1 MYYFRLNY
9 KFYISKQSNTYIYNR
24 LGVCYIQF
32 NKKQLNFDEEEE
44 KLLIILKTY
53 DLWFFK
59 SVSNRRDMQMIKEI
73 DEKIKKYRNNKV
85 LRETL
90 ENKISSIE
98 GALNNKEDELKV
110 LEKNLI
116 KEEKDVERLKSFS

>member
-53 DLWFFK
+53 YL
-59 SVSNRRDMQMIKEI
+59 
-73 DEKIKKYRNNKV
+73 
-85 LRETL
+85 
-90 ENKISSIE
+90 
-98 GALNNKEDELKV
+98 
-110 LEKNLI
+110 
-116 KEEKDVERLKSFS
+116 